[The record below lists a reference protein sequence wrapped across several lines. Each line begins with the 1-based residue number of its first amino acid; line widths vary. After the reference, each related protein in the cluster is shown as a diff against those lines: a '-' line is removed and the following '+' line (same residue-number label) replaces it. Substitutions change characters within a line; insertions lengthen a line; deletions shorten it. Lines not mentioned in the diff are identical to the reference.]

1 MPAKENKIGFF
12 IMSGYY
18 LVMRTKKVILII
30 TTIFVIS
37 MSIVFVVFIR
47 IPTPDFQVNRDFQNA
62 IIGCDKIIIR
72 DGCYDPNQKYYSNNI
87 IKIITDPCAISRLL
101 NAIQFSTLQRKRVCE
116 CLGWPAIDFY
126 KNGQI
131 IMVTAIKHNQA
142 LCATIRDYDMQFTS
156 KTEMFFENLTAEP
169 NFPKEE

>member
-1 MPAKENKIGFF
+1 
-12 IMSGYY
+12 
-18 LVMRTKKVILII
+18 MRRKKVILLII
-30 TTIFVIS
+30 IFIIAILAVGMVHILGIS
-37 MSIVFVVFIR
+37 VKNF
-47 IPTPDFQVNRDFQNA
+47 DFQINRDFHNTLMN
-62 IIGCDKIIIR
+62 CDKIIIR
-72 DGCYDPNQKYYSNNI
+72 DGCYNPNKKYYSNNI

-101 NAIQFSTLQRKRVCE
+101 NAIQFSTLQRKRVCA

-142 LCATIRDYDMQFTS
+142 LCTPIRDYDMQFTS

-169 NFPKEE
+169 NSPKEE